1 MPGPVANEFS
11 PLGRV
16 LSREMTR
23 SEAVWN
29 FGKRAGCVWSRAGG
43 GRRWA
48 GSYCHVQMRG
58 GEPEDLGAAGPTS
71 DHLAGLECF

>member
-1 MPGPVANEFS
+1 MMWESWWEPDMPGPVVNECS
-11 PLGRV
+11 PCGRV

-23 SEAVWN
+23 SGAVWN
-29 FGKRAGCVWSRAGG
+29 FGKRAGCVWSKGWRG

-58 GEPEDLGAAGPTS
+58 GEA
-71 DHLAGLECF
+71 